1 MTPHDFPVP
10 GYLLNVSEHMF
21 LENHPID
28 TRDHSNDSASNHDET
43 LANGFQNRNL
53 KHSFENMKIEKKEG
67 NVFDIIKRQVEIH
80 HNTSMTMQQCTDSM
94 ETVMKEFIPI
104 DIPPKVFSATLINNL
119 TKENITTALKVA
131 SKLFNCK
138 IVVFFKNEADYAI
151 DEIKTVET
159 VLEAPLHF
167 MFDGKTGT

>member
-1 MTPHDFPVP
+1 
-10 GYLLNVSEHMF
+10 MF

-28 TRDHSNDSASNHDET
+28 TRDHSDDSASNHTMRPSHMAYD
-43 LANGFQNRNL
+43 FQNGNW
-53 KHSFENMKIEKKEG
+53 KHSFENMTIEKKVR

-119 TKENITTALKVA
+119 TK
-131 SKLFNCK
+131 
-138 IVVFFKNEADYAI
+138 
-151 DEIKTVET
+151 
-159 VLEAPLHF
+159 LERIYN
-167 MFDGKTGT
+167 